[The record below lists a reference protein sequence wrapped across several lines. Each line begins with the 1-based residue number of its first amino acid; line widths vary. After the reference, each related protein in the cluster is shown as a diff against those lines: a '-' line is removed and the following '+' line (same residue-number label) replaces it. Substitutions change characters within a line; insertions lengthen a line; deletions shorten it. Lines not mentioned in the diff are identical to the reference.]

1 MKPTN
6 GQTAIR
12 RKRGAQAGITLVE
25 LVVGMVIMS
34 ILTTMMVTG
43 WISLQRSDALTVN
56 ATTAQASARDA
67 LARISS
73 ELRDCQSATG
83 ACPFVSIANNE
94 CDFYS
99 AYNQPGV
106 SGNGSSF
113 APTAALRLTRIYIS
127 ADAHDATRMDVWW
140 QRDTDNSGTF
150 TSADRK
156 VCLAR
161 YVVNGT
167 TLAPF
172 SLFTYYD
179 KTLTTLTSLTDPT
192 KVAMV
197 VVRLAVQYDMSTSHP
212 HYIEVDT
219 TLRPRNWGT

>member
-1 MKPTN
+1 MRLTTR
-6 GQTAIR
+6 QTTLR
-12 RKRGAQAGITLVE
+12 RKPGRQAGITLVE
-25 LVVGMVIMS
+25 LIVAMVIMTL
-34 ILTTMMVTG
+34 LTTMMVTG
-43 WISLQRSDALTVN
+43 WISLQHSDALAVDV
-56 ATTAQASARDA
+56 TTAQASARDA
-67 LARISS
+67 LARISN
-73 ELRDCQSATG
+73 ELRDCQSPTG
-83 ACPFVSIANNE
+83 GCPFVSIANNE

-106 SGNGSSF
+106 TTSGSSF
-113 APTAALRLTRIYIS
+113 APTAALRLTRIYIA
-127 ADAHDATRMDVWW
+127 ADAHDATQLDVWW

-156 VCLAR
+156 VCLAS

-172 SLFTYYD
+172 NLFTYYD

-197 VVRLAVQYDMSTSHP
+197 VVRLAVQYDMSKSSP
-212 HYIEVDT
+212 KYVEVDT
-219 TLRPRNWGT
+219 TVRPRNWGT

>member
-1 MKPTN
+1 MRIPPLGKL
-6 GQTAIR
+6 R
-12 RKRGAQAGITLVE
+12 RQAGVTLVE
-25 LVVGMVIMS
+25 LVVAMVIMG
-34 ILTTMMVTG
+34 ILTTMMVAG
-43 WISLQRSDALTVN
+43 WISLQSSDALAVD
-56 ATTAQASARDA
+56 ATTGQAYARDA
-67 LARISS
+67 LERISN
-73 ELRDCQSATG
+73 ELRDCQSPTG
-83 ACPFVSIANNE
+83 GCPFVSIANNE

-99 AYNQPGV
+99 AYNQAGV
-106 SGNGSSF
+106 AGSGTSF
-113 APTAALRLTRIYIS
+113 ATTATLRLTRIYIA
-127 ADAHDATRMDVWW
+127 ADAQDPTRMDVWW

-156 VCLAR
+156 ICLAR

-167 TLAPF
+167 ALAPF

-179 KTLTTLTSLTDPT
+179 KTLTALSSLSDPT

-197 VVRLAVQYDMSTSHP
+197 VVRLAVQYDLSTSHP